1 MRGRTKDQ
9 RQGQT
14 LARTEHRTNERPF
27 QATMHRATQKEKT
40 QRAFRAYL
48 DLLDTAEYMLS
59 ELQGQL
65 MCYDLTING
74 FRMLELLYRTGPMRM
89 ADAARER
96 RYNRQNLDVVVKRL
110 EERGWVRRENSTL
123 PPAER
128 KPSHIP
134 WAKRD
139 RPRAGR
145 RVTMVRLTPQGE
157 KFIGVVFPN
166 HAKIVK
172 ALMRAIDSREQESLS
187 RICRKLREGDVVRY
201 ISELMH
207 LEVDE

>member
-1 MRGRTKDQ
+1 MKGRPKHRTK
-9 RQGQT
+9 RQTG
-14 LARTEHRTNERPF
+14 ERPF
-27 QATMHRATQKEKT
+27 QATMHRPTQKEKT
-40 QRAFRAYL
+40 QRAFRAYF
-48 DLLDTAEYMLS
+48 DLLDAADHMLG

-65 MCYDLTING
+65 MCYDLTSNG
-74 FRMLELLYRTGPMRM
+74 FRMLELLYRKGPMRM

-96 RYNRQNLDVVVKRL
+96 RYNRQNLDVIVSRL

-134 WAKRD
+134 RAKRD
-139 RPRAGR
+139 RPRTGR
-145 RVTMVRLTPQGE
+145 RITMVSLTPAGE

-201 ISELMH
+201 ISELTH